1 MSSREKKA
9 ATESKRRTINY
20 IVIAALAA
28 LVVTVLFLAFGRTD
42 KGSNDSKVNAGTGTE
57 QVNTPGTSQPSGTV
71 TRPASTTVTRPSTGT
86 TYTRPSTN
94 TTVTRPAS
102 TTVTRPSTGTT
113 VTRPSTGTTYTRP
126 GSSDTQTA
134 PSGSGRVDYPQ
145 KTKWD
150 VINKSDTA
158 ISRNHRGGTRQR

>member
-9 ATESKRRTINY
+9 ATESRRRTINY

-42 KGSNDSKVNAGTGTE
+42 KGANDSKVNAGTGTE

-86 TYTRPSTN
+86 TYTRP
-94 TTVTRPAS
+94 
-102 TTVTRPSTGTT
+102 
-113 VTRPSTGTTYTRP
+113 
-126 GSSDTQTA
+126 GSSNTQTA

>member
-1 MSSREKKA
+1 MADNLSAREKKTA
-9 ATESKRRTINY
+9 VENRRRTINY
-20 IVIAALAA
+20 IAVAALAA

-42 KGSNDSKVNAGTGTE
+42 KGASDSKVNAGTGTE

-71 TRPASTTVTRPSTGT
+71 TRPAS
-86 TYTRPSTN
+86 
-94 TTVTRPAS
+94 
-102 TTVTRPSTGTT
+102 TT

>member
-9 ATESKRRTINY
+9 ATESRRRTINY

-86 TYTRPSTN
+86 TYTRP
-94 TTVTRPAS
+94 
-102 TTVTRPSTGTT
+102 
-113 VTRPSTGTTYTRP
+113 

>member
-1 MSSREKKA
+1 
-9 ATESKRRTINY
+9 
-20 IVIAALAA
+20 LAA

-57 QVNTPGTSQPSGTV
+57 QVNTPGTSQPSG
-71 TRPASTTVTRPSTGT
+71 
-86 TYTRPSTN
+86 
-94 TTVTRPAS
+94 
-102 TTVTRPSTGTT
+102 T

>member
-9 ATESKRRTINY
+9 ATESRRRTINY

-71 TRPASTTVTRPSTGT
+71 TRPASTTVTRP
-86 TYTRPSTN
+86 
-94 TTVTRPAS
+94 
-102 TTVTRPSTGTT
+102 
-113 VTRPSTGTTYTRP
+113 

>member
-1 MSSREKKA
+1 MNSREKKA
-9 ATESKRRTINY
+9 ATESRRRTINY

-42 KGSNDSKVNAGTGTE
+42 KGANDSKVNAGTGTE

-71 TRPASTTVTRPSTGT
+71 TRPAS
-86 TYTRPSTN
+86 
-94 TTVTRPAS
+94 
-102 TTVTRPSTGTT
+102 TT

>member
-9 ATESKRRTINY
+9 ATESRRRTINY
-20 IVIAALAA
+20 IVISALAA

-42 KGSNDSKVNAGTGTE
+42 KGANDSKVNAGTGTE

-71 TRPASTTVTRPSTGT
+71 TSPAS
-86 TYTRPSTN
+86 
-94 TTVTRPAS
+94 
-102 TTVTRPSTGTT
+102 TT

>member
-9 ATESKRRTINY
+9 ATESRRRTINY

-42 KGSNDSKVNAGTGTE
+42 KGSNDSKMNAGTGTE

-71 TRPASTTVTRPSTGT
+71 TRPASTTVTRPST
-86 TYTRPSTN
+86 N
-94 TTVTRPAS
+94 
-102 TTVTRPSTGTT
+102 
-113 VTRPSTGTTYTRP
+113 TTYTRP

>member
-1 MSSREKKA
+1 MADNMSSREKKA
-9 ATESKRRTINY
+9 ATESRRRTINY

-28 LVVTVLFLAFGRTD
+28 LVVTVLFLFFGRTD
-42 KGSNDSKVNAGTGTE
+42 KGANDSKVNAGTGTE

-71 TRPASTTVTRPSTGT
+71 TRPASTTV
-86 TYTRPSTN
+86 
-94 TTVTRPAS
+94 
-102 TTVTRPSTGTT
+102 
-113 VTRPSTGTTYTRP
+113 TRP

>member
-1 MSSREKKA
+1 MADNMNSREKKA
-9 ATESKRRTINY
+9 ATESRRRTINY

-42 KGSNDSKVNAGTGTE
+42 KGANDSKVNAGTGTE

-113 VTRPSTGTTYTRP
+113 YTRP

>member
-1 MSSREKKA
+1 MADNMSSREKKA
-9 ATESKRRTINY
+9 ATESRRRTINY

-71 TRPASTTVTRPSTGT
+71 PRPAS
-86 TYTRPSTN
+86 
-94 TTVTRPAS
+94 
-102 TTVTRPSTGTT
+102 TT

>member
-1 MSSREKKA
+1 M
-9 ATESKRRTINY
+9 
-20 IVIAALAA
+20 AA

-86 TYTRPSTN
+86 TYTRP
-94 TTVTRPAS
+94 
-102 TTVTRPSTGTT
+102 
-113 VTRPSTGTTYTRP
+113 

>member
-1 MSSREKKA
+1 MNSREKKA
-9 ATESKRRTINY
+9 ATESRRRTINY

-71 TRPASTTVTRPSTGT
+71 TRPASTTVTRPST
-86 TYTRPSTN
+86 N

-102 TTVTRPSTGTT
+102 TT

>member
-9 ATESKRRTINY
+9 ATESRRRTINY
-20 IVIAALAA
+20 IVISALAA

-42 KGSNDSKVNAGTGTE
+42 KGANDSKVNAGTGTE

-71 TRPASTTVTRPSTGT
+71 TRPAS
-86 TYTRPSTN
+86 
-94 TTVTRPAS
+94 
-102 TTVTRPSTGTT
+102 TT

>member
-9 ATESKRRTINY
+9 ATESRRRTINY

-42 KGSNDSKVNAGTGTE
+42 KGTNDSKVNAGTGTE

-71 TRPASTTVTRPSTGT
+71 TRPAS
-86 TYTRPSTN
+86 
-94 TTVTRPAS
+94 
-102 TTVTRPSTGTT
+102 TT

>member
-1 MSSREKKA
+1 MADNMSSREKKA
-9 ATESKRRTINY
+9 ATESRRRTINY

-71 TRPASTTVTRPSTGT
+71 TRPASTTVTRPST
-86 TYTRPSTN
+86 N
-94 TTVTRPAS
+94 
-102 TTVTRPSTGTT
+102 
-113 VTRPSTGTTYTRP
+113 TTYTRP

>member
-9 ATESKRRTINY
+9 ATESRRRTINY

-42 KGSNDSKVNAGTGTE
+42 KGANDSKVNAGTGTE

-71 TRPASTTVTRPSTGT
+71 TRPAS
-86 TYTRPSTN
+86 
-94 TTVTRPAS
+94 
-102 TTVTRPSTGTT
+102 TT